1 MTREDRA
8 SLEPS
13 SWSARAEPSAVTAL
27 RVAVARFAHTARM
40 APAVADDLRLC
51 LSEAV
56 ANVVLHAYQGRAEPG
71 TVSVTAEVSNGELL
85 VRVQD
90 DGVGFAPR
98 LDSPGLGMGLPLM
111 GSLAKDLTV
120 APAEDGGTLIC
131 MRFPLA
137 QPDEPREPRRR
148 ATRSG

>member
-1 MTREDRA
+1 MAREDRA
-8 SLEPS
+8 AREPS
-13 SWSARAEPSAVTAL
+13 SCSARAEPSAVAAL
-27 RVAVARFAHTARM
+27 GVAVARFAHTQGM

>member
-1 MTREDRA
+1 LAREDRA
-8 SLEPS
+8 AREPS
-13 SWSARAEPSAVTAL
+13 SWSARAEPSAVAAL
-27 RVAVARFAHTARM
+27 RVAVGRFAHTAGM
-40 APAVADDLRLC
+40 APGVADDLRLC

-56 ANVVLHAYQGRAEPG
+56 SNVVLHAYRDRAEPG
-71 TVSVTAEVSNGELL
+71 TVSVTAAVSDGELL

-98 LDSPGLGMGLPLM
+98 LDSPGIGMGLPKM

-137 QPDEPREPRRR
+137 QHDELRDTRRR
-148 ATRSG
+148 GTPSD